1 MYIYIIRNKTSTLF
15 HSVQRIAVLPREFK
29 YVLFG
34 SSRMESKRGNLLQSS
49 YCTPLMAR
57 CKGRLQQVRI
67 VKFVASPYNNTVCTP
82 LSNVYTLIKPKY
94 VRYVLLY
101 ILIHVTVNVDY

>member
-1 MYIYIIRNKTSTLF
+1 ML
-15 HSVQRIAVLPREFK
+15 HSVQRTAVVPREFK

-49 YCTPLMAR
+49 SCTPLMVR

-67 VKFVASPYNNTVCTP
+67 VKFVASPYDNTVCTP
-82 LSNVYTLIKPKY
+82 LSNVYTLSKPKY
-94 VRYVLLY
+94 EYRRFRDYIVLYMLT
-101 ILIHVTVNVDY
+101 HVTVNVDY